1 MQLTFF
7 LALIVLMVTAM
18 SGTAKLSA
26 SETPDAVVRASAQ
39 VDQYRVFMYAA
50 SQYMQGYSAGSA
62 TLTWDSI
69 KMANG
74 VPPGARNVGMPLNWT
89 VVASSDN
96 TWVAC
101 TSMDERA
108 AGIAQQLAIQN
119 GVSMVTASLSGNS
132 YLVVGNAS
140 DASKAGQCQL

>member
-18 SGTAKLSA
+18 SSTERLRA
-26 SETPDAVVRASAQ
+26 SETPDTVIGASAQ

-69 KMANG
+69 KTANG
-74 VPPGARNVGMPLNWT
+74 VPPGARNVDMPLNWKV
-89 VVASSDN
+89 VVASDN

-101 TSMDERA
+101 TPMDERA

-119 GVSMVTASLSGNS
+119 GASMVTTSLNGNS
-132 YLVVGNAS
+132 YLVVGSAS
-140 DASKAGQCQL
+140 DTSKAGQCQ